1 MPTSNGDKF
10 SGVEETAG
18 AHEDPLHL
26 VIDGVPALI
35 SYVDAEQRYQFTNR
49 AYEEWFGLVREQVR
63 GSHMKDVLGPAAYE
77 SILPHVKAA
86 LSGERVVFEDWVDYR
101 RAGRRYIQASYTP
114 HWEESGR
121 VKGFMVLVL
130 DRSESQ
136 RAEEARAESEDLAG
150 AILSSLN
157 SHIAVLDR
165 QGEIIAINEGWI
177 RFATASGAEMAKVA
191 VGVNYLD
198 TCRRA
203 GDEEG
208 NRVANGILSV
218 LSGECANFTDEYMCP
233 FPSGPHWFQMTVTPL
248 RSAKG
253 GVVVSHTD
261 ITERRLAEEALVVS
275 EERFSK
281 AFNYGPLPRAIL
293 SLRSGRYLAVNEA
306 FLRAVRCT
314 RDQAVGARG
323 EDLGLHL
330 SATERDEFF
339 RRAQENGTVSDFE
352 TRITWNGRNP
362 LTVLLS
368 GVVVELNGEPCII
381 VVANDITERKRSEEA
396 LNEVNERVRELAGR
410 LITTQEEERGRI
422 SRDLHDDLNQK
433 LAAITM
439 SLSGIIKQLPE
450 ADESVKEQ
458 LLDLKQRTF
467 EMADHVRR
475 LSHALHPSILDHL
488 GLPAALTSYCA
499 EFTGAEGISVNLDLP
514 EQLPAVP
521 DDVALCLYRV
531 TQEALRNVAQ
541 HSSAQSVRVSL
552 AQTVEGLVLLIDDAG
567 VGFDPAAV
575 AHKRGLGLL
584 SMDERV
590 KLLGGFLQVASRPR
604 AGTEVRAVVPFQEVK
619 NGE

>member
-1 MPTSNGDKF
+1 MPTWNGKKF
-10 SGVEETAG
+10 GEVEESAG
-18 AHEDPLHL
+18 AHEEPLRL

-63 GSHMKDVLGPAAYE
+63 GSHMKDVLGLAAYE
-77 SILPHVKAA
+77 SIRPHVEAA

-114 HWEESGR
+114 HWDESDR

-130 DRSESQ
+130 DRSQSQ

-157 SHIAVLDR
+157 SHIAVLDSE
-165 QGEIIAINEGWI
+165 GEIIAINEGWQ
-177 RFATASGAEMAKVA
+177 RFAVASGAEIEKVA
-191 VGVNYLD
+191 VGINYLD

-203 GDEEG
+203 GDEDG
-208 NRVANGILSV
+208 YRIADGILAV
-218 LSGECANFTDEYMCP
+218 LAGERDKFTDEYLCP

-261 ITERRLAEEALVVS
+261 ITERRLTEEALVVS

-293 SLRSGRYLAVNEA
+293 SLRTGRYLAVNEA
-306 FLRAVRCT
+306 FLRVVGCT

-330 SATERDEFF
+330 PAAEAEEFF
-339 RRAQENGTVSDFE
+339 RRAREKGSVSDFE
-352 TRITWNGRNP
+352 TRIMWDGRSP

-368 GVVVELNGEPCII
+368 GVVVELNREPCII
-381 VVANDITERKRSEEA
+381 VAANDITERKRSEEA
-396 LNEVNERVRELAGR
+396 LSEVNERARELAGR

-422 SRDLHDDLNQK
+422 SRELHDDLNQK

-450 ADESVKEQ
+450 ADEPLKGQ
-458 LLDLKQRTF
+458 LSDLKQRTF
-467 EMADHVRR
+467 QMADHVRR

-499 EFTGAEGISVNLDLP
+499 EFSRAEGISVNLDLP
-514 EQLPAVP
+514 EHLPAVP
-521 DDVALCLYRV
+521 NDVALCLYRV

-541 HSSAQSVRVSL
+541 HSGAQSVRLSV
-552 AQTVEGLVLLIDDAG
+552 AKTVEGLVLLIDDAG
-567 VGFDPAAV
+567 VGFDPTEV
-575 AHKRGLGLL
+575 ARKRGLGLL

-590 KLLGGFLQVASRPR
+590 RLLGGFLQVASRPR
-604 AGTEVRAVVPFQEVK
+604 AGTEVRAVVPFQEVR
-619 NGE
+619 NEE